1 MANDL
6 KLRVLLSAIDKATR
20 PLKAINNGSIGAARA
35 LKEARDSLKALN
47 AQQKDISAWRAQRA
61 AAEHTEQAL
70 GAARDKVKALSQQC
84 SAMGAPTKA
93 MAKDFRTA
101 VREAQKLK
109 QQHQLNSA
117 QLQSLRGRL
126 NAAGISTK
134 NLGNHER
141 QLREQVRSTNNSI
154 SEQTKRLA
162 ALGAQQRRL
171 AAART
176 AFDQSKNLAR
186 DVAGKGA
193 TATAGG
199 SATLY
204 AGAKLLSPGI
214 DFDASM
220 SKVQAI
226 SRLDKNSEA
235 LSALRNQAR
244 ELGGQTQFTAGQ
256 AADAQGFLGM
266 AGFDP
271 TAIKSAMPGMLD
283 LAAAGGA
290 DLAQTADIA
299 SNILSGLSMSAGQMG
314 KLGDVLV
321 GTFTRSNT
329 NLQMLGDTMKYAA
342 PMAKTYGVEL
352 EVAAA
357 MAGKLGDAGLQGSMG
372 GTALS
377 SIMNRLAAPPKAAEK
392 ALEQLNITTADAH
405 GNLRNLPDILKEI
418 YDKTQDLGTASKGGL
433 FKAIAGEEAV
443 KGMAQLV
450 EQAGTGEL
458 QKLIVSLRQSQGEAS
473 RTASVMADNLKGDLK
488 TLSSAWEDL
497 GIELQT
503 QQDGPLRGLIQSVTE
518 VIRGIKN
525 WANENPNLAAGLV
538 KTIAII
544 AALAIAL
551 GGLLMVAASVLL
563 PFAALRLMFAV
574 LGIRLPGLIRLLWK
588 LGRFVLP
595 FVGKALLV
603 FGRALMLNPIG
614 LAITAIAGAAYLIY
628 KNWDAVKA
636 YFTDAWKEIKA
647 GFNGGTDA
655 ILKTLANFSPI
666 GLLYRAFSAVMKY
679 LGIELPSRFTE
690 FGGMIIDGLV
700 SGLKAGFGKVK
711 DVMGEISD
719 STIGWFKEKLGIQSP
734 SRVFAE
740 LGGFTMAGLT
750 QGLQRG
756 QNGPINA
763 MDETSQRIIATARA
777 ITSTPSSDPSMPTEP
792 DQRTPLSVRS
802 NTEPHPHGLLRH
814 GFTAPNPTQG
824 LQHRQKL
831 PIGAIAEMSQRLMAT
846 ARAIGLAQ
854 GPEPS
859 PPVWKVDNRPALKPA
874 APPAFDSHDSYEINI
889 HTTPG
894 MDALA
899 VGRAVRAELTRVQ
912 YEKDARQRSR
922 LADLE

>member
-35 LKEARDSLKALN
+35 LKEARDNLKALN
-47 AQQKDISAWRAQRA
+47 AQQKDISAWRTQYA
-61 AAEHTEQAL
+61 AAERTEQAL
-70 GAARDKVKALSQQC
+70 GAARDKVKALSQQF

-109 QQHQLNSA
+109 QQHQFNSE

-134 NLGNHER
+134 NLCDHER

-171 AAART
+171 AAGRA

-186 DVAGKGA
+186 GMAGKGA
-193 TATAGG
+193 TAAAGG

-204 AGAKLLSPGI
+204 AGAKLLAPGI

-235 LSALRNQAR
+235 FGALRHQAR
-244 ELGGQTQFTAGQ
+244 ELGGKTQFTAGQ

-271 TAIKSAMPGMLD
+271 TAIKAAMPGMLD

-473 RTASVMADNLKGDLK
+473 RTASV
-488 TLSSAWEDL
+488 
-497 GIELQT
+497 Q
-503 QQDGPLRGLIQSVTE
+503 
-518 VIRGIKN
+518 
-525 WANENPNLAAGLV
+525 
-538 KTIAII
+538 
-544 AALAIAL
+544 
-551 GGLLMVAASVLL
+551 
-563 PFAALRLMFAV
+563 
-574 LGIRLPGLIRLLWK
+574 
-588 LGRFVLP
+588 
-595 FVGKALLV
+595 
-603 FGRALMLNPIG
+603 
-614 LAITAIAGAAYLIY
+614 
-628 KNWDAVKA
+628 
-636 YFTDAWKEIKA
+636 
-647 GFNGGTDA
+647 
-655 ILKTLANFSPI
+655 
-666 GLLYRAFSAVMKY
+666 
-679 LGIELPSRFTE
+679 
-690 FGGMIIDGLV
+690 
-700 SGLKAGFGKVK
+700 
-711 DVMGEISD
+711 
-719 STIGWFKEKLGIQSP
+719 
-734 SRVFAE
+734 
-740 LGGFTMAGLT
+740 
-750 QGLQRG
+750 
-756 QNGPINA
+756 
-763 MDETSQRIIATARA
+763 
-777 ITSTPSSDPSMPTEP
+777 TPSF
-792 DQRTPLSVRS
+792 S
-802 NTEPHPHGLLRH
+802 N
-814 GFTAPNPTQG
+814 
-824 LQHRQKL
+824 
-831 PIGAIAEMSQRLMAT
+831 
-846 ARAIGLAQ
+846 
-854 GPEPS
+854 
-859 PPVWKVDNRPALKPA
+859 D
-874 APPAFDSHDSYEINI
+874 DSS
-889 HTTPG
+889 
-894 MDALA
+894 
-899 VGRAVRAELTRVQ
+899 GR
-912 YEKDARQRSR
+912 
-922 LADLE
+922 